1 MLENHGFLQKGLSVT
16 VIPSA
21 TPFSMN
27 IGKRFWAMDDTDIN
41 RMFPGYDK
49 GKTTQRIAAG
59 LFEKLQGYEYGI
71 QKASFYMPGE
81 FRFFP
86 KNGGI
91 HFYHNVQAFNVD
103 SRSTLK
109 A

>member
-1 MLENHGFLQKGLSVT
+1 MGYTFISFVGQQNLGVQNPLEACLQAKNSDNT
-16 VIPSA
+16 SK
-21 TPFSMN
+21 F
-27 IGKRFWAMDDTDIN
+27 DI
-41 RMFPGYDK
+41 DK
-49 GKTTQRIAAG
+49 I
-59 LFEKLQGYEYGI
+59 
-71 QKASFYMPGE
+71 
-81 FRFFP
+81 RFFP

>member
-1 MLENHGFLQKGLSVT
+1 MQPVNSSFSDST
-16 VIPSA
+16 VF
-21 TPFSMN
+21 T
-27 IGKRFWAMDDTDIN
+27 
-41 RMFPGYDK
+41 
-49 GKTTQRIAAG
+49 
-59 LFEKLQGYEYGI
+59 LKLWI
-71 QKASFYMPGE
+71 I
-81 FRFFP
+81 P

>member
-1 MLENHGFLQKGLSVT
+1 MVSVARVIKNSLSVNNS
-16 VIPSA
+16 VIDSCVL
-21 TPFSMN
+21 
-27 IGKRFWAMDDTDIN
+27 DIDET
-41 RMFPGYDK
+41 G
-49 GKTTQRIAAG
+49 TTILRV
-59 LFEKLQGYEYGI
+59 
-71 QKASFYMPGE
+71 MW
-81 FRFFP
+81 FFP

>member
-1 MLENHGFLQKGLSVT
+1 MPSLEEYVNEIKDMWDSHWLTNMGEKYRTFQKHL
-16 VIPSA
+16 
-21 TPFSMN
+21 
-27 IGKRFWAMDDTDIN
+27 K
-41 RMFPGYDK
+41 
-49 GKTTQRIAAG
+49 
-59 LFEKLQGYEYGI
+59 EYL
-71 QKASFYMPGE
+71 
-81 FRFFP
+81 RFFP

>member
-1 MLENHGFLQKGLSVT
+1 MKTLNLKIEIFIVFFRVVQKFALK
-16 VIPSA
+16 
-21 TPFSMN
+21 N
-27 IGKRFWAMDDTDIN
+27 L
-41 RMFPGYDK
+41 
-49 GKTTQRIAAG
+49 KTAKKKKIW
-59 LFEKLQGYEYGI
+59 
-71 QKASFYMPGE
+71 
-81 FRFFP
+81 FFP

>member
-1 MLENHGFLQKGLSVT
+1 MSKKSVENEIKL
-16 VIPSA
+16 
-21 TPFSMN
+21 
-27 IGKRFWAMDDTDIN
+27 KRA
-41 RMFPGYDK
+41 K
-49 GKTTQRIAAG
+49 KAG
-59 LFEKLQGYEYGI
+59 
-71 QKASFYMPGE
+71 
-81 FRFFP
+81 FFP

>member
-1 MLENHGFLQKGLSVT
+1 MSKFLDYLFGIDEIDT
-16 VIPSA
+16 YY
-21 TPFSMN
+21 
-27 IGKRFWAMDDTDIN
+27 DD
-41 RMFPGYDK
+41 
-49 GKTTQRIAAG
+49 
-59 LFEKLQGYEYGI
+59 EYFIQI
-71 QKASFYMPGE
+71 QKNFNVEKENADDEKVADNFG
-81 FRFFP
+81 FFP

>member
-1 MLENHGFLQKGLSVT
+1 MK
-16 VIPSA
+16 
-21 TPFSMN
+21 
-27 IGKRFWAMDDTDIN
+27 
-41 RMFPGYDK
+41 
-49 GKTTQRIAAG
+49 
-59 LFEKLQGYEYGI
+59 LFIKIYLLI
-71 QKASFYMPGE
+71 FTALANANCW
-81 FRFFP
+81 FFP

>member
-1 MLENHGFLQKGLSVT
+1 MYFYYRENL
-16 VIPSA
+16 
-21 TPFSMN
+21 
-27 IGKRFWAMDDTDIN
+27 W
-41 RMFPGYDK
+41 
-49 GKTTQRIAAG
+49 
-59 LFEKLQGYEYGI
+59 
-71 QKASFYMPGE
+71 
-81 FRFFP
+81 FFP